1 MSTTTTAK
9 VKFYVTVVS
18 DCPNCDG
25 TGTIYEFDTAPKPC
39 PTCQGTGTL
48 EDAVELTT
56 ALASLGILTR
66 LEQVERTAG
75 RAMQYADGLANG
87 GI

>member
-1 MSTTTTAK
+1 MADTTTTK
-9 VKFYVTVVS
+9 IKFYVTTVS
-18 DCPNCDG
+18 ECPACEG
-25 TGTIYEFDTAPKPC
+25 VGGIGA
-39 PTCQGTGTL
+39 L

>member
-1 MSTTTTAK
+1 MTDTTTTK
-9 VKFYVTVVS
+9 VKFYVTTVQ
-18 DCPNCDG
+18 DCTDCGGQGSAYAGPPCPTCRG
-25 TGTIYEFDTAPKPC
+25 TGTI
-39 PTCQGTGTL
+39 

-66 LEQVERTAG
+66 LEQVEKSAG

>member
-1 MSTTTTAK
+1 MTDTTTTK
-9 VKFYVTVVS
+9 VKFYVTTVQ
-18 DCPNCDG
+18 DCTDCGGQGSAYAGP
-25 TGTIYEFDTAPKPC
+25 PC
-39 PTCQGTGTL
+39 PTCRGTGTL

>member
-1 MSTTTTAK
+1 MAGTTTTK
-9 VKFYVTVVS
+9 VKFYVTTLQ
-18 DCPNCDG
+18 DCTDCGGQGSAYAGP
-25 TGTIYEFDTAPKPC
+25 PC
-39 PTCQGTGTL
+39 PTCRGTGTL

-66 LEQVERTAG
+66 LEQVERTAS

>member
-1 MSTTTTAK
+1 MTDTTTTK
-9 VKFYVTVVS
+9 VKFYVTTVQ
-18 DCPNCDG
+18 DCTDCGGQGSAYAGPPCPTCRG
-25 TGTIYEFDTAPKPC
+25 TGTI
-39 PTCQGTGTL
+39 

-75 RAMQYADGLANG
+75 RAAYYSDAMANG

>member
-1 MSTTTTAK
+1 MAGTTTTK
-9 VKFYVTVVS
+9 VKFYVTTVAE
-18 DCPNCDG
+18 CPACEG
-25 TGTIYEFDTAPKPC
+25 VGGIAAKPC
-39 PTCQGTGTL
+39 TDCGGTGTL

>member
-1 MSTTTTAK
+1 MTDTTTTK
-9 VKFYVTVVS
+9 VKFYVTTVQ
-18 DCPNCDG
+18 DCTDCG
-25 TGTIYEFDTAPKPC
+25 RQGSAYEGPPC
-39 PTCQGTGTL
+39 PTCNGAGTI

-75 RAMQYADGLANG
+75 RAAYYAEGAANG

>member
-1 MSTTTTAK
+1 MADTTTSK
-9 VKFYVTVVS
+9 VKFYVTEVRE
-18 DCPNCDG
+18 CPACG
-25 TGTIYEFDTAPKPC
+25 GVGGPGAKPC
-39 PTCQGTGTL
+39 TDCGGTGTL